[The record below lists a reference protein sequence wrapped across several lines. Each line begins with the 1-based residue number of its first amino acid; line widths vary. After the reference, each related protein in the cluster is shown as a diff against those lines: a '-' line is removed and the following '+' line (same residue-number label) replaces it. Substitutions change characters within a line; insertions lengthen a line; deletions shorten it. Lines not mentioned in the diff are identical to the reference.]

1 MTRDELIETMAR
13 AICIESGYEPD
24 SADHE
29 TLPDNESID
38 GWRNWFGFKS
48 ESMAALTAIET
59 AGLAIVPVEA
69 TNAMICAGVSERHI
83 RRVPFAWNKATV
95 SVYRAMIEAG
105 RI

>member
-13 AICIESGYEPD
+13 AMAQQIAIEMMPPF
-24 SADHE
+24 ADTPNGVAVPTVRLRGIE
-29 TLPDNESID
+29 ELPL
-38 GWRNWFGFKS
+38 KL
-48 ESMAALTAIET
+48 LTAIET